1 MRIELFKS
9 ILRTIL
15 NSQTNV
21 AKIITVVKANSR
33 HKQLISSVG
42 PKIKI
47 FAAHLIQIYF
57 EAESRQQTDS
67 KRSHFRFLRQNQFWY
82 RLCTNVKVA
91 LASWTQVGHT
101 IDFLWHHL
109 NKIFLLN
116 PCSLGLICLKL
127 HG

>member
-1 MRIELFKS
+1 MRNKLFNA

-15 NSQTNV
+15 NFQTNV

-47 FAAHLIQIYF
+47 FATHLIQIYF

-67 KRSHFRFLRQNQFWY
+67 KRSHFRFLRQNQF
-82 RLCTNVKVA
+82 
-91 LASWTQVGHT
+91 
-101 IDFLWHHL
+101 
-109 NKIFLLN
+109 
-116 PCSLGLICLKL
+116 
-127 HG
+127 